1 MNSPVDNVGASSRRV
16 GPARASER
24 RPTLRLLALV
34 AALVALTV
42 GRGLAAE
49 PPEPGQSIDDELLRD
64 LNSKMSED
72 LGPAERK
79 PAESGERKPTPGPGQ
94 GRGGEEP
101 LPDKLSRELGAA
113 AVSEADNPLV
123 EIAQQMRLA
132 GAFLGRAQS
141 DERTQEVQADI
152 VARLDKLIKQACSGG
167 QCIPS
172 QSKTPSVA
180 QRKKIDQPKPS
191 SKPSSKAGKTGGK
204 PAKDSKAAMGK
215 PGSGHPS
222 TEEMISVLKQHWGEL
237 PEHAREQ
244 MLQGMGAEEFLPKYE
259 LLIEEY
265 YKRLAEG
272 DGR

>member
-1 MNSPVDNVGASSRRV
+1 M
-16 GPARASER
+16 
-24 RPTLRLLALV
+24 
-34 AALVALTV
+34 TV
-42 GRGLAAE
+42 GHGFTAE
-49 PPEPGQSIDDELLRD
+49 PAKPGQSIDDELLKD

-72 LGPAERK
+72 LGPAEKK
-79 PAESGERKPTPGPGQ
+79 PAGPGERKPTPGPGQ

-101 LPDKLSRELGAA
+101 LPDKLARELGAA

-141 DERTQEVQADI
+141 GERTQEVQADI
-152 VARLDKLIKQACSGG
+152 VARLDKLIKQACASG
-167 QCIPS
+167 QCMPS
-172 QSKTPSVA
+172 QSKTPNVA
-180 QRKKIDQPKPS
+180 QRKKVDQPKPS
-191 SKPSSKAGKTGGK
+191 SKPSTKPGKTAGK
-204 PAKDSKAAMGK
+204 PAKDSKTATGK

-259 LLIEEY
+259 ALIEEY

-272 DGR
+272 DGK